1 METIA
6 ARDVSSADQGFH
18 LSQNWKAILIC
29 AVLLPVC
36 LTAVNHLS
44 LRQVAVHSQ
53 LKSSVALAVSLI
65 VQLAVSAWIL
75 TVTKLPSWLRTTI
88 YVWCLS
94 LINLQLWIMAMDSY
108 LTYSWRSDPQMPV
121 AALIG
126 GEIGVLCV
134 WAVLGRG
141 PFIVRLPLCLIPMSG
156 LWWVWQ
162 SNANYQSI
170 WTNALILQVTT
181 LAMLSALLL
190 FFGFRFAKEET
201 LNANSQQFGVRDL
214 LIGTTLLAVVFAVVR
229 ITQQTASQ
237 QGGLYGF
244 PFWIVL
250 LGISTA
256 VCMIAAMWASLG
268 KDHPALRFFVFFL
281 LAAGAGGFHW
291 YDSEQFL
298 TLNGFVNG
306 QDWQRH
312 RVSELKA
319 WWFAW
324 FLISPSLLL
333 SILLYFRLSGFRLT
347 RPR

>member
-1 METIA
+1 MDTTA
-6 ARDVSSADQGFH
+6 ASNISPTDKSFQ
-18 LSQNWKAILIC
+18 LSQNWKAILVC

-36 LTAVNHLS
+36 LSAVNHYS
-44 LRQVAVHSQ
+44 LRQVAMYTHME
-53 LKSSVALAVSLI
+53 SSAAFAVSLI
-65 VQLAVSAWIL
+65 VQLAFAAWIL
-75 TVTKLPSWLRTTI
+75 SVTKLPSWLRTTI

-94 LINLQLWIMAMDSY
+94 LINLQVWIMAMDSH
-108 LTYSWRSDPQMPV
+108 LAYSWRSDPQMPV

-134 WAVLGRG
+134 WALLGRG
-141 PFIVRLPLCLIPMSG
+141 SLVVRLPLCLIPMSS

-162 SNANYQSI
+162 SIASYQSI
-170 WTNALILQVTT
+170 WTNTLILQLTT
-181 LAMLSALLL
+181 LAVLSGLLL
-190 FFGFRFAKEET
+190 LCGFRFAKEET
-201 LNANSQQFGVRDL
+201 LHANSQQFGVRDL

-268 KDHPALRFFVFFL
+268 KDHPALRLFVFVL

-291 YDSEQFL
+291 YDSEHYINL
-298 TLNGFVNG
+298 AGLANNS
-306 QDWQRH
+306 DWQRY

-333 SILLYFRLSGFRLT
+333 AILLYFRFSGFRLT
-347 RPR
+347 RLR